1 MTSRTLF
8 YSLLFISQFDN
19 ILSFGLHGIS
29 PLQSE
34 KIGCLTSLERTK
46 LVASKYRHTYPLN
59 SVSEPFQE
67 NDFDAISKVE
77 LDLNTGYPANDRKDI
92 QNSSLGDF
100 DPSKKIPVK
109 RQVLVGNPQLKV
121 KKQED
126 MSINTILQE
135 LASIQKQGPRKYCI
149 LGTRHCSYLH
159 QQIIELL

>member
-1 MTSRTLF
+1 MTPRTFF
-8 YSLLFISQFDN
+8 YSLLFISHLDN

-29 PLQSE
+29 PLQSQ
-34 KIGCLTSLERTK
+34 KIGGLTSLERTN
-46 LVASKYRHTYPLN
+46 LVASKYRYTYLLN

-67 NDFDAISKVE
+67 NDLDATSQVE
-77 LDLNTGYPANDRKDI
+77 LDLNTEYPTDDRKDI

-135 LASIQKQGPRKYCI
+135 LASIQKQGPSKYCI

>member
-1 MTSRTLF
+1 MTPSTLLYF
-8 YSLLFISQFDN
+8 IALCHFNKATSFIIPTGSSYLSNACSKSQSLL
-19 ILSFGLHGIS
+19 SFNLRNHVNS
-29 PLQSE
+29 LRSAADSSDFPMASE
-34 KIGCLTSLERTK
+34 DSNASSNSSNMNPITSLKREI
-46 LVASKYRHTYPLN
+46 L
-59 SVSEPFQE
+59 
-67 NDFDAISKVE
+67 
-77 LDLNTGYPANDRKDI
+77 

>member
-1 MTSRTLF
+1 MTSRTFF
-8 YSLLFISQFDN
+8 YSLLFFGYLDI
-19 ILSFGLHGIS
+19 ILSFAFHYIS
-29 PLQSE
+29 PAKIQRIGFPVSFE
-34 KIGCLTSLERTK
+34 KER
-46 LVASKYRHTYPLN
+46 LIASQNRHTYLLN
-59 SVSEPFQE
+59 SFSEPFQE
-67 NDFDAISKVE
+67 KDFDTASKVE
-77 LDLNTGYPANDRKDI
+77 PNFKSDQVDSDRDDI
-92 QNSSLGDF
+92 QSSSLGDF

>member
-1 MTSRTLF
+1 MN
-8 YSLLFISQFDN
+8 SLRSAADSSDF
-19 ILSFGLHGIS
+19 
-29 PLQSE
+29 PMASE
-34 KIGCLTSLERTK
+34 DSNASSNSSNMNPITSLKREI
-46 LVASKYRHTYPLN
+46 L
-59 SVSEPFQE
+59 
-67 NDFDAISKVE
+67 
-77 LDLNTGYPANDRKDI
+77 